1 MENNLINQIK
11 EYVTPDFISSLGV
24 TTNESEHNIN
34 KALDVSIP
42 ALLMGLFT
50 KEEDALQG
58 ILAKVKSLFTGEGN
72 DFSSQINGISSVADA
87 ILGEH
92 KNTTV
97 SAIAEHAG
105 ISETSANAA
114 LQTGALG
121 IFGYLKNL
129 TPDFDLDG
137 IKNFIASHKSEVAS
151 LLPSG
156 LSLAGLTNWFQK
168 TPSSPKM
175 AHDPVVDK
183 THEAVNQQVNDN
195 YENKYAAAS
204 APPGGKDKGGSSI
217 LRILIPL
224 IIGIALII
232 FLYRNCG
239 NQNNDKIT
247 DPASQDSLPKTETT
261 TTVTTETTAPAREM
275 LKVELPDGRVL
286 DAFKGGIEDQ
296 LVAFLKKGDYKNMT
310 EAQLKDTWFDFD
322 NLNFETNS
330 AKITEDTK
338 IQVDNIAAILT
349 AFPDVKIKIGGY
361 TDKTGNEAANKKLSM
376 ERATAVK
383 AALADKGKGAQVV
396 GAEGYGSEFAKYEAS
411 APDSERALDRR
422 VSVSVRTK

>member
-50 KEEDALQG
+50 KEEGTLQG
-58 ILAKVKSLFTGEGN
+58 ILTKVRSLFTGESM
-72 DFSSQINGISSVADA
+72 DFSSQINGISSVADVL
-87 ILGEH
+87 LGEH
-92 KNTTV
+92 KNATI

-105 ISETSANAA
+105 INETSANAVM
-114 LQTGALG
+114 QTGALG

-129 TPDFDLDG
+129 VPDFDLDG

-168 TPSSPKM
+168 SPPPK
-175 AHDPVVDK
+175 AAPDPVVDK

-195 YENKYAAAS
+195 YENKYAAS
-204 APPGGKDKGGSSI
+204 TPPEGKDKGGSSI

-239 NQNNDKIT
+239 NQNNDQIT

-261 TTVTTETTAPAREM
+261 TTVTTETTTPTREM

-383 AALADKGKGAQVV
+383 VALTDKGKGAQVV